1 MAVTGAPELGRVGVR
16 GGDLLVARWAGG
28 APVVLAL
35 HGGASSHRAWA
46 VIARAL
52 AGEVTVVAPD
62 LRGAAASTELPG
74 PYGMTQH
81 VADLQAVLDHLGV
94 ERAVVAGWSL
104 GGFVAATFAARV
116 PERATALVLV
126 DGGLPLPLPPGF
138 DPTAAVDELFEPLRQ
153 RFATTFRSRDEH
165 RAWWRDHAVFSRL
178 GLWSD
183 DIEAH
188 VDGEVAE
195 HGGELRFHLSLDA
208 IEQDTLETLADP
220 SVREAALAVR
230 CPTVFVRAER
240 GLMDEETGY
249 YPGGSLDA
257 WEDPPRRVV
266 VEAPPEHNHYT
277 LMLSEDGAALVADAI
292 RSVVRARE
300 QDAAYGR

>member
-1 MAVTGAPELGRVGVR
+1 VAVTGAPELGRVGVR